1 MTRPTRI
8 LFLEDN
14 SADAELVKRELT
26 QLGMKYVFKHVV
38 DESGFRKALKE
49 FVPDLILSDYNLP
62 QFNGIEALGIAKEQ
76 AAHVPFIIVT
86 GSINE
91 ETAVNCIKAGA
102 TDYVL
107 KAHLSRLVISVKEAL
122 KLKKFQEEKR
132 ETENELEKYRNHLE
146 EQVEKRTYELK
157 QSEERFK
164 AIAKTAHD
172 AIVMMDNKGIISFW
186 NQAAKKMFGYSN
198 MEALGKELH
207 LIIAPKKYYA
217 SYQKGMKDFQ
227 REGKGPVLG
236 KTLELVAVR
245 KNKKEF
251 PIELSISALEIAG
264 KHHAVG
270 IIRDITERKKLQ
282 EELIRK
288 DRLASLGQL
297 AGGVA
302 HELRNPLGTIKNAAY
317 FLNMSLK
324 KPGKNTKEMLKIM
337 EEEIT
342 TASDTIDTLLDFAS
356 SDVQTKIEVDVNN
369 VVQKALSRI
378 NIPGNIEVITQL
390 DRTVPVILADPN
402 QIERSF
408 GNIALNAI
416 QAMPKGGRLTIKSK
430 SVNSKQIL
438 VSFKDNGIG
447 IRKNDMGMLFE
458 PLFTSKA
465 KGIGLGLA
473 LTRLF
478 IHRNGG
484 IIEVQSKKNTGSTFS
499 IKMPVIKKK

>member
-1 MTRPTRI
+1 MMKDENKTKKQ
-8 LFLEDN
+8 LLD
-14 SADAELVKRELT
+14 ELVELRHCLNKFERSEIDSK
-26 QLGMKYVFKHVV
+26 QAEEEIPKLN
-38 DESGFRKALKE
+38 KE
-49 FVPDLILSDYNLP
+49 LA
-62 QFNGIEALGIAKEQ
+62 Q
-76 AAHVPFIIVT
+76 
-86 GSINE
+86 
-91 ETAVNCIKAGA
+91 
-102 TDYVL
+102 
-107 KAHLSRLVISVKEAL
+107 R
-122 KLKKFQEEKR
+122 
-132 ETENELEKYRNHLE
+132 
-146 EQVEKRTYELK
+146 VEDRTKELK

-164 AIAKTAHD
+164 AIASTAHD
-172 AIVMMDNKGIISFW
+172 AIVMMDNKGIISYW

-207 LIIAPKKYYA
+207 LLLAPKKYNDA
-217 SYQKGMKDFQ
+217 YQKGMKDFQ

-236 KTLELVAVR
+236 KTLELVALR

-251 PIELSISALEIAG
+251 PVELSISGLEIAG

-270 IIRDITERKKLQ
+270 IIRDITERKRLH

-302 HELRNPLGTIKNAAY
+302 HELRNPLGSIKNAAY

-324 KPGKNTKEMLKIM
+324 KPEKNTKEMLKIM

-356 SDVQTKIEVDVNN
+356 SDALTKIEVDVNN
-369 VVQKALSRI
+369 VVQKAMSRI

-402 QIERSF
+402 QIEQAF

-430 SVNSKQIL
+430 SVNSKQIK
-438 VSFKDNGIG
+438 VSCKDNGIG
-447 IRKNDMGMLFE
+447 ISKNDMGMLFE

-484 IIEVQSKKNTGSTFS
+484 IIEVQSKENKGSTFS
-499 IKMPVIKKK
+499 IMLPVIT